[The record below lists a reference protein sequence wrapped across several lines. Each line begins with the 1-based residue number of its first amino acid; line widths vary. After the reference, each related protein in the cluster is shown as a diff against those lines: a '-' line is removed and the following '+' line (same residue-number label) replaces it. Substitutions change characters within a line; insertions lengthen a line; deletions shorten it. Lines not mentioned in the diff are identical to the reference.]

1 MIMTHTID
9 PSSIKVALLMGGKSG
24 EREISLASGKSALSA
39 LQEAGFDVTA
49 IDTGSKE
56 DLKKLVEEN
65 FDVAFLTLHGK
76 QGEDGTIQ
84 GMLEILEIPYTGSG
98 VWSSA
103 TAINKPLAKVFYER
117 NGVPTPPSLTLS
129 TPDEKTVDELIE
141 AVGEHCVVKAA
152 TEGSALGVYICQ
164 GKADIEQAIK
174 DVFAID
180 STCLVEKYIEGDEF
194 TVAVL
199 GNDEPRALPII
210 QIIPT
215 NEFYDFESKYAIG
228 GSQHICPADLDE
240 ETAAYMSELAVK
252 AHKALN
258 CRGMSRTDVL
268 RDKEGNLWILETNT
282 IPGMTET
289 SLLPDAARVAGY
301 SFPELCNEII
311 RLALN

>member
-1 MIMTHTID
+1 MNQTID
-9 PSSIKVALLMGGKSG
+9 PSSINVALLMGGKSG
-24 EREISLASGKSALSA
+24 EREISLASGKSALKA
-39 LQEAGFDVTA
+39 LQEAGFTVTA
-49 IDTGSKE
+49 LDTGKAE
-56 DLKKLVEEN
+56 DLKKLVEES
-65 FDVAFLTLHGK
+65 FDVAFLALHGK

-84 GMLEILEIPYTGSG
+84 GMLEILDIPYTGSG

-103 TAINKPLAKVFYER
+103 TAINKPISKLFYR
-117 NGVPTPPSLTLS
+117 RDGIPTPASLTLHS
-129 TPDEKTVDELIE
+129 PHEKTVDEIIE

-164 GKADIEQAIK
+164 GKDEISKAIEE
-174 DVFAID
+174 VFSID
-180 STCLVEKYIEGDEF
+180 STALVETYIEGDEF

-199 GNDEPRALPII
+199 GNNDPKALPII

-228 GSQHICPADLDE
+228 GSQHICPAEIDE
-240 ETAAYMSELAVK
+240 ATQEYMSELAVK
-252 AHKALN
+252 AHKALQ

-268 RDKEGNLWILETNT
+268 RDKDGNLWVLETNT

-301 SFPELCNEII
+301 SFPELCVEII
-311 RLALN
+311 RLALEK